1 MSNSGQPIDFAFVMA
16 SSVHDMKNSL
26 SLLLHS
32 IDELAALLPEVD
44 GNHPA
49 SHRISTLQYEASRVN
64 NDLVQL
70 LTLYKLENSVA
81 GITLDEHDV
90 DDFLLEQV
98 ARYEPLFQSRGV
110 DCEIQCAAGL
120 TAVFDRDLVSGIIN
134 NVLANAIRYC
144 EKTIVISAQ
153 EPVASSD
160 AEYGVLISIADDGT
174 GFPDEML
181 SAADEFHLSSDFR
194 SGSTHLGLYFADR
207 IAKLHSG
214 NDLTGKVRLRNG
226 QVGPSGSGAV
236 FELLLP

>member
-1 MSNSGQPIDFAFVMA
+1 MSNQGQPIDFAFVMA

-32 IDELAALLPEVD
+32 IDELAVLLPD
-44 GNHPA
+44 IDANHPA

-81 GITLDEHDV
+81 GITLDEHDL
-90 DDFLLEQV
+90 DDFLLEQL

-110 DCEIQCAAGL
+110 DCQIQCEEGL
-120 TAVFDRDLVSGIIN
+120 AAVFDRDLVSGIIN

-144 EKTIVISAQ
+144 KQTIVVSARV
-153 EPVASSD
+153 PD
-160 AEYGVLISIADDGT
+160 AADDAGYGLLITIADDGT
-174 GFPDEML
+174 GFPGEML
-181 SAADEFHLSSDFR
+181 DAADEFHLSSDFR

-214 NDLTGKVRLRNG
+214 HSLTGKVRLSNG
-226 QVGPSGSGAV
+226 QVGASSSGAV